1 MAAPSLALG
10 RSHQHEVAPVTTR
23 VPQDRAIAALDDVW
37 VRLDDLL
44 AALDDADW
52 SRPTP
57 LPGWRV
63 QDVVAHVVGTESVLL
78 GDSTPD
84 VDVTAADHVRN
95 DIGRF
100 NEAWVV
106 SMAGM
111 EPAEVLAAFRDRVAR
126 RREALQATDDAAWSA
141 EGFTPA
147 GPDTYGRFMRIRV
160 FDTWLHEQDVRD
172 AVGRPGGEGGPAA
185 ELALDEMAA
194 AMGFV
199 VGKKAAA
206 PPGSRVAIELTGPA
220 ARSVL
225 VEVPAGE
232 GARAAVVDAL
242 SDPPT
247 AVVRLP
253 AGVFARLG
261 GGRVDPATRR
271 HEVELE
277 GDTELGERIVAN
289 LAYTM

>member
-1 MAAPSLALG
+1 MSTL
-10 RSHQHEVAPVTTR
+10 
-23 VPQDRAIAALDDVW
+23 VPRDRAVAALDDVW
-37 VRLDDLL
+37 VRLDALL
-44 AALDDADW
+44 ADLDDADW
-52 SRPTP
+52 VRPTP

-63 QDVVAHVVGTESVLL
+63 QDVVAHVIGTESMLL
-78 GDSTPD
+78 GDPAPE
-84 VDVTAADHVRN
+84 VDVSGADHVRN

-106 SMAGM
+106 SMADLA
-111 EPAEVLAAFRDRVAR
+111 PAEVLAGYRAAVAR
-126 RREALQATDDAAWSA
+126 RREALAAIDDAAWSA

-147 GPDTYGRFMRIRV
+147 GADTYGRFMRIRA

-199 VGKKAAA
+199 VGKKGGS

-220 ARSVL
+220 ARSIL
-225 VEVPAGE
+225 VEVPTGE

-242 SDPPT
+242 SGPPT

-261 GGRVDPATRR
+261 GGRVDPAAAR

-289 LAYTM
+289 LAYTI